1 MWDFSW
7 LTDLGKG
14 GSYENIEQRVAEVD
28 NTLRIDCLP
37 SHLLQKSTIFTKGY
51 NPGEALTIPCWGR

>member
-28 NTLRIDCLP
+28 NTLQSIASLHICYKRALY
-37 SHLLQKSTIFTKGY
+37 LLRGTIREKH
-51 NPGEALTIPCWGR
+51 